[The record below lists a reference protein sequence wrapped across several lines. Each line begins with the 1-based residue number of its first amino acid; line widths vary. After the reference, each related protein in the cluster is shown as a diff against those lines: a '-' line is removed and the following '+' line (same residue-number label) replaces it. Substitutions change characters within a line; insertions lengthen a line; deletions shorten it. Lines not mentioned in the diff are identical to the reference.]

1 MTGVTGKPELMK
13 RMNTTL
19 LYRTLIRLGSATRAE
34 VANETNLSAT
44 TIRNLFEELEA
55 GGEIV
60 AGALDRSSGG
70 RRAQRY
76 ALNPA
81 RNLTLALYCAG
92 ERIDYRITGLTGDV
106 AADSFAPIEDGDTV
120 EAVLRLIA
128 DCRSRWDVRAVGLG
142 VPASWRTGA
151 PISAANWIPWSRTTS
166 GRGSVPP
173 SPFRWYWKT
182 TSTRPR
188 SVI

>member
-60 AGALDRSSGG
+60 AGALDRSSRRSARPAVRPQPGAQPDPRALLCRGTDRLPNYRPDG
-70 RRAQRY
+70 RRRRGQLHLRRGRRHGGSGPPPDRG
-76 ALNPA
+76 LPFPLGRPRGRA
-81 RNLTLALYCAG
+81 RRARHRG
-92 ERIDYRITGLTGDV
+92 ERARLYRQ
-106 AADSFAPIEDGDTV
+106 
-120 EAVLRLIA
+120 
-128 DCRSRWDVRAVGLG
+128 
-142 VPASWRTGA
+142 RTGY
-151 PISAANWIPWSRTTS
+151 PGPERP
-166 GRGSVPP
+166 RGAG
-173 SPFRWYWKT
+173 PFRL
-182 TSTRPR
+182 PR
-188 SVI
+188 SARSGKRS

>member
-106 AADSFAPIEDGDTV
+106 AADSFTPIEDGDTGG
-120 EAVLRLIA
+120 
-128 DCRSRWDVRAVGLG
+128 SGP
-142 VPASWRTGA
+142 PA
-151 PISAANWIPWSRTTS
+151 
-166 GRGSVPP
+166 
-173 SPFRWYWKT
+173 
-182 TSTRPR
+182 
-188 SVI
+188 

>member
-60 AGALDRSSGG
+60 AGALDGRAADGAPSGTPST
-70 RRAQRY
+70 RRA
-76 ALNPA
+76 
-81 RNLTLALYCAG
+81 T
-92 ERIDYRITGLTGDV
+92 
-106 AADSFAPIEDGDTV
+106 
-120 EAVLRLIA
+120 
-128 DCRSRWDVRAVGLG
+128 
-142 VPASWRTGA
+142 
-151 PISAANWIPWSRTTS
+151 
-166 GRGSVPP
+166 
-173 SPFRWYWKT
+173 
-182 TSTRPR
+182 
-188 SVI
+188 

>member
-1 MTGVTGKPELMK
+1 MKKAPIITPPESCLLYTS
-13 RMNTTL
+13 TTL

-81 RNLTLALYCAG
+81 PVSYTHLLSCQSYH
-92 ERIDYRITGLTGDV
+92 
-106 AADSFAPIEDGDTV
+106 
-120 EAVLRLIA
+120 
-128 DCRSRWDVRAVGLG
+128 
-142 VPASWRTGA
+142 
-151 PISAANWIPWSRTTS
+151 S
-166 GRGSVPP
+166 GRGGSIWHKGCADLPIDKNEKNV
-173 SPFRWYWKT
+173 YA
-182 TSTRPR
+182 
-188 SVI
+188 V